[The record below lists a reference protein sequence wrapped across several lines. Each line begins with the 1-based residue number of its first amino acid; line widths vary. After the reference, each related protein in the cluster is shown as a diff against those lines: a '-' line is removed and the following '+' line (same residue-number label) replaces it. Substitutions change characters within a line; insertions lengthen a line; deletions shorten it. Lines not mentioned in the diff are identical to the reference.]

1 MALPPIDL
9 DAGRM
14 DFKEKEGAFEAT
26 RGERAEF
33 IKRGKRWNRS
43 LHRWLEVLPG
53 ALQYFNRQNAMQPVG
68 VYQLH
73 SGIRVKTLDDSQ
85 VPAEAAAR
93 DAKCLRITGI
103 RRKNGA
109 EQGHI
114 FVLADG
120 SKELTKWKNAILYAA
135 TVNDIQGDGS
145 DSGGE
150 GGRGGGSGS
159 KGGGSKGGGGGDDDD
174 DDESEVSVPSWPG
187 EDNKAST
194 KSGGKAGKKGSRA
207 DGSHNVRFTPSTDK
221 TDGTDMGTD
230 TGTDS
235 PGSKQKRAVRGDT
248 LGDMDGGATPPQPS
262 EGGKRGAGGR
272 QSRQAEALPAN
283 HPRSKRSNQQQ
294 LQRVVLQSARHLQG
308 LPDALPKDLFDG
320 PDTPHNTRQRTAAS
334 IRAEV
339 AQVREKEREKSMVTH
354 NNVSYFSS
362 LSHLRTLTLTLTL
375 TLTRAPHPKP
385 HNRHSRPA

>member
-1 MALPPIDL
+1 
-9 DAGRM
+9 
-14 DFKEKEGAFEAT
+14 
-26 RGERAEF
+26 
-33 IKRGKRWNRS
+33 
-43 LHRWLEVLPG
+43 
-53 ALQYFNRQNAMQPVG
+53 MQPVG

-159 KGGGSKGGGGGDDDD
+159 KGGGSKGGDDDDDD

-187 EDNKAST
+187 KDNKAST
-194 KSGGKAGKKGSRA
+194 KSGGNAGKKGSSA
-207 DGSHNVRFTPSTDK
+207 DGSHK
-221 TDGTDMGTD
+221 
-230 TGTDS
+230 
-235 PGSKQKRAVRGDT
+235 KERAVRGDT
-248 LGDMDGGATPPQPS
+248 LGDMDGGVTPPQPS
-262 EGGKRGAGGR
+262 EGGKRGAEGR
-272 QSRQAEALPAN
+272 QSRQAEDLPAN

-320 PDTPHNTRQRTAAS
+320 PDTPHNTRQRT
-334 IRAEV
+334 RLV
-339 AQVREKEREKSMVTH
+339 LQ
-354 NNVSYFSS
+354 
-362 LSHLRTLTLTLTL
+362 
-375 TLTRAPHPKP
+375 
-385 HNRHSRPA
+385 